1 MEDRICETFNFSVI
15 PCQLSYKNKI
25 NPGSICMK
33 VAHRSM
39 HKMISRAASKKLT
52 ARTTLQKGESISVDK
67 PQALLLTNYSP
78 PTTEALLVSAG
89 VRRVR

>member
-1 MEDRICETFNFSVI
+1 MRHFNFSVI
-15 PCQLSYKNKI
+15 LCQLSYKNKI
-25 NPGSICMK
+25 NTGSICMK
-33 VAHRSM
+33 VAHRLM

-52 ARTTLQKGESISVDK
+52 AQATLQKGEGISMDE

-78 PTTEALLVSAG
+78 PTTEALPESTG